1 MSKNKNPPTIKI
13 DPPTVSI
20 SAKSGGKDKKEKDK
34 SNEKRSERRRTV
46 SEGSKTIGNETK
58 KAKERSDGKGKKEET
73 LRKSL
78 DVSSQAEKEQ
88 SRSRSNSPD
97 KRGENHSPRPKKL
110 SQESHKSSG
119 SVGGLPSANS
129 KVQAQTKA
137 QKQTNQIVKLPTE
150 SLPHTDLEQE
160 VQIPWVE
167 TFRLG
172 YGVNALTGESTT
184 RCALQRFA
192 PGAKHTR
199 KISKTKTTID
209 VIHWNDLKNLTDGY
223 EFEAGVGTGTINIGV
238 DPAIEFRAKLASV
251 LSKSSSARTVL
262 VMYRSVGVFEMEFLP
277 ENISIRKEVMG
288 NEFREQYG
296 DYYVAGCQAGYSCR
310 AVIVC
315 QINETASSESSEA
328 AAKAHVEKLVTVGGS
343 WGEGTTESKDFTL
356 LHVVVDTRGC
366 LPELSGLG
374 SMSGPRSVAETL
386 KTLANST
393 KKPPGTPFTALL
405 HHYST
410 LNPAIPRRIDGVHNT
425 VFTQARK
432 MRELYAH
439 LQAFLVHPALRNFRN
454 DRTNINKAL
463 EAFESARRTILIP
476 KYTNTQ
482 DYKSMYEQ
490 LKSLS
495 DRSFTL
501 DSRYEFIRG
510 VKNMDCTIRTSNLPS
525 TSTSTSPS
533 GVPKGR
539 RSGASTRSTKWQWE
553 CGKTG
558 GKVTDTACGLQ
569 IMSFGP
575 GYKAYEVTWTSPLMS
590 QSKSEALLSS
600 VGLGSKVSAMKY
612 MEFKVLP
619 KTDVPNPPRI
629 PKVKGHGIFAVPYL
643 PPDTE
648 GGTSGEGQESDV
660 ERLTFTM
667 VGAPIFIVGWTL
679 SCEWPETG
687 SGDSRNQPSIRI
699 EDHGNTARNFVLSD
713 HLSIKLDVSKP
724 AKWTCRV
731 TFVFQMSYDFP
742 DLGLKPGS
750 GDGVLGQA
758 NSLLPPS
765 GPST

>member
-13 DPPTVSI
+13 DPPAVSI
-20 SAKSGGKDKKEKDK
+20 SAKSRGKDKREKDK
-34 SNEKRSERRRTV
+34 SKEKTSERRRTV
-46 SEGSKTIGNETK
+46 SEGSKTIDNETK
-58 KAKERSDGKGKKEET
+58 KPKEELDGKGK
-73 LRKSL
+73 RK
-78 DVSSQAEKEQ
+78 Q
-88 SRSRSNSPD
+88 RSERAWMFRL
-97 KRGENHSPRPKKL
+97 KHRRRPKKL
-110 SQESHKSSG
+110 SQGSHKSSG
-119 SVGGLPSANS
+119 SGGESPSANS
-129 KVQAQTKA
+129 KVQAQA
-137 QKQTNQIVKLPTE
+137 QVQKQTNRSNKLPTE
-150 SLPHTDLEQE
+150 PQPHTDLEQE
-160 VQIPWVE
+160 VQTPWVE

-192 PGAKHTR
+192 SVPKRTR

-209 VIHWNDLKNLTDGY
+209 VIHWNDLKNITDRY
-223 EFEAGVGTGTINIGV
+223 EFEAGVGTGTINVGV

-262 VMYRSVGVFEMEFLP
+262 VMYRSVGAFEMEFLP

-288 NEFREQYG
+288 KEFREQYG

-315 QINETASSESSEA
+315 QINETALSESFEA

-343 WGEGTTESKDFTL
+343 WGEGTAESKDFTL

-366 LPELSGLG
+366 LPELSGSG
-374 SMSGPRSVAETL
+374 SMSGSRSVAETL
-386 KTLANST
+386 KALANST

-410 LNPAIPRRIDGVHNT
+410 LSPTIPRRIEGIHNT
-425 VFTQARK
+425 VFTRARK

-439 LQAFLVHPALRNFRN
+439 LQAFLIHPALRNFEN
-454 DRTNINKAL
+454 DRTNINTAL
-463 EAFESARRTILIP
+463 KAFESARRTMLDP
-476 KYTNTQ
+476 QFTNTH
-482 DYKSMYEQ
+482 KSMYEQ
-490 LKSLS
+490 LESLR
-495 DRSFTL
+495 DRSITL

-525 TSTSTSPS
+525 TSSLSSPS
-533 GVPKGR
+533 GSPEGR
-539 RSGASTRSTKWQWE
+539 RSGTSTRSTKWQWE

-558 GKVTDTACGLQ
+558 GKMTDTAGGLQ
-569 IMSFGP
+569 VMSFGP
-575 GYKAYEVTWTSPLMS
+575 GYKAYEVTWTSPLVS
-590 QSKSEALLSS
+590 QSKSEAFLQN
-600 VGLGSKVSAMKY
+600 VGLGFKASATKY

-629 PKVKGHGIFAVPYL
+629 PRVKAHGIFAVPYL
-643 PPDTE
+643 PLDTE
-648 GGTSGEGQESDV
+648 GGTSGDGRENNV
-660 ERLTFTM
+660 ERLAFTM
-667 VGAPIFIVGWTL
+667 VGAPVFIVGWTL
-679 SCEWPETG
+679 SCEWPETS
-687 SGDSRNQPSIRI
+687 SGDYRNQPSIRI
-699 EDHGNTARNFVLSD
+699 EDHRNTARNFILSD

-742 DLGLKPGS
+742 DLGLKPGA
-750 GDGVLGQA
+750 GEGVLSQA
-758 NSLLPPS
+758 NSLLPSS